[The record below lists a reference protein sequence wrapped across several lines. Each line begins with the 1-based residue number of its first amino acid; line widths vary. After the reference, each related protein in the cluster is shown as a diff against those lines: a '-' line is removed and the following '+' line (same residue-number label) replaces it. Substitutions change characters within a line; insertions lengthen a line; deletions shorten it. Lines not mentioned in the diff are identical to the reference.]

1 MKIARVEAPA
11 TEENERRTRNGK
23 FTLGQLRQTDGLVP
37 LQSGTNQFDSQK
49 VITLIGNT
57 AQKKCDSILS
67 AYCLMFVNLQGKTG
81 FGMPRNTALNVQFA
95 DDGKKWTIEKLRA
108 TDSIIRLQSGTNK
121 YDSQRGMTG
130 FGTPRDVRGKH
141 LKRIWELEF
150 PEQTVKE
157 ILQINHVNTALQ
169 NSSKKPP
176 ATPPKPILH

>member
-1 MKIARVEAPA
+1 MANSTELTSQSGLKIAHVEAPA
-11 TEENERRTRNGK
+11 TAENERRTRSGK

-49 VITLIGNT
+49 
-57 AQKKCDSILS
+57 
-67 AYCLMFVNLQGKTG
+67 GKTG

-95 DDGKKWTIEKLRA
+95 DKGKKWTIEQLRA

-141 LKRIWELEF
+141 LKRLWELEF
-150 PEQTVKE
+150 PEETVEE
-157 ILQINHVNTALQ
+157 IPQMNPVNATPL
-169 NSSKKPP
+169 NPSKQPP
-176 ATPPKPILH
+176 AVLPKPVSH